1 MKQRNSIPLTR
12 EKKKKVEEIYQH
24 PTENGVCYSVHLAGK
39 EETVWCN
46 TLSEVYQA
54 IEKD

>member
-12 EKKKKVEEIYQH
+12 EKKKKVAEIYKH
-24 PTENGVCYSVHLAGK
+24 PTDDGFCYSVHLTDK
-39 EETVWCN
+39 EEVIWCD